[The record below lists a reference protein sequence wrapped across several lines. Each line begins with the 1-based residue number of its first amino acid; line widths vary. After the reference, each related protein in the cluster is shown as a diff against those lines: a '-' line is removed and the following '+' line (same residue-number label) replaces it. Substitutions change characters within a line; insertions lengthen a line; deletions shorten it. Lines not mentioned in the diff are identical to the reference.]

1 MFNNKTNMQYNKHHT
16 KHGEKQS
23 GNEKK
28 HKAYILK

>member
-1 MFNNKTNMQYNKHHT
+1 MNIQYNKHHT
-16 KHGEKQS
+16 KHGEKQG